1 MIKFKILD
9 TEIRRTEF
17 RYLYVWQNKYEC
29 VDARYVNINS
39 SRDSALYN
47 YKIYVWKIWYLN
59 TDCSEDDLVADG
71 IRLIEN
77 AMKTHATYLLE
88 SDVYK
93 ICSEIFNN
101 EFNSELFNKIKTKKQ
116 IEWKSNISDLI
127 KFTEEEEDYLYKLSK
142 NLFLKE
148 ANNIIKNKKIRESIK
163 CLNSLKMDK
172 TKRIILDSITSIK
185 EEKKTC
191 SISDL
196 SQLTGMSYNTVK
208 KYYEEYMEEFTLDEY
223 MFVVNKN
230 NSLKDEKM
238 NCMKEAINNLKKSGL
253 SVNRINVSKY
263 SGISR
268 NTVNKRWEELND
280 YLNKFSL

>member
-9 TEIRRTEF
+9 RDIDRIEF
-17 RYLYVWQNKYEC
+17 RYLYVWENKYEC
-29 VDARYVNINS
+29 VDARYVNIS
-39 SRDSALYN
+39 SSKDSALYN
-47 YKIYVWKIWYLN
+47 YRIYVWKVWYLN
-59 TDCSEDDLVADG
+59 TDCSEDDLINDG
-71 IRLIEN
+71 LRLIEN
-77 AMKTHATYLLE
+77 TMKSHATFLLE
-88 SDVYK
+88 SDVYR

-101 EFNSELFNKIKTKKQ
+101 SFNSELFNKIKTKKQ

-127 KFTEEEEDYLYKLSK
+127 MFTEQEESYLYGLKKES
-142 NLFLKE
+142 FIKE
-148 ANNIIKNKKIRESIK
+148 ANNIIRNKKIRESIK

-185 EEKKTC
+185 EENKTC

-196 SQLTGMSYNTVK
+196 SQLTGISYNTVK

-223 MFVVNKN
+223 VFMVNKN

-238 NCMKEAINNLKKSGL
+238 NSMKGAINNLKKSGL
-253 SVNRINVSKY
+253 SVNRTNVSKY

-268 NTVNKRWEELND
+268 NTVNKRWDELND
-280 YLNKFSL
+280 YFNKLSL

>member
-9 TEIRRTEF
+9 KEIKRTEF
-17 RYLYVWQNKYEC
+17 RYLYVWQDKYDC
-29 VDARYVNINS
+29 VDARYVNIS
-39 SRDSALYN
+39 SYRDSALYN

-77 AMKTHATYLLE
+77 AMKTHGTYLLE

-93 ICSEIFNN
+93 ICSDIFHN

-116 IEWKSNISDLI
+116 IEWKNNLSDLI
-127 KFTEEEEDYLYKLSK
+127 KFTEEEENYLYKLNK
-142 NLFLKE
+142 DFFLKE

-208 KYYEEYMEEFTLDEY
+208 RYYEEYMEEFTLDEY
-223 MFVVNKN
+223 MFIVNKN

-238 NCMKEAINNLKKSGL
+238 NCMKEAINNLKKTGL

-268 NTVNKRWEELND
+268 NTVNKRWNELND
-280 YLNKFSL
+280 YFNKLSL

>member
-17 RYLYVWQNKYEC
+17 RYLYVWQDKYEC

-116 IEWKSNISDLI
+116 IEWKSNLSDLI

-142 NLFLKE
+142 DLFLKE
-148 ANNIIKNKKIRESIK
+148 ANNMIKNKKIRESIK

>member
-17 RYLYVWQNKYEC
+17 RYLYVWQDKYEC

-116 IEWKSNISDLI
+116 IEWKSNLSDLI

-142 NLFLKE
+142 DLFLKE
-148 ANNIIKNKKIRESIK
+148 ANNMIKNKKIRESIK

-185 EEKKTC
+185 EKKKTC

>member
-17 RYLYVWQNKYEC
+17 RYLYVWQDKYEC

-93 ICSEIFNN
+93 ICSDIFNN

-116 IEWKSNISDLI
+116 IEWKSNLSDLI
-127 KFTEEEEDYLYKLSK
+127 KFTEEEENYLYKLSK
-142 NLFLKE
+142 DLFLKE
-148 ANNIIKNKKIRESIK
+148 ANNMIKNKKIRESIK

-223 MFVVNKN
+223 IFVVNKN

>member
-9 TEIRRTEF
+9 TEIKRTEF
-17 RYLYVWQNKYEC
+17 RYLYVWQDKYEC

-116 IEWKSNISDLI
+116 IEWKSNLSDLI

>member
-17 RYLYVWQNKYEC
+17 RYLYVWQDKYEC

-116 IEWKSNISDLI
+116 IEWKSNLSDLI

>member
-1 MIKFKILD
+1 M
-9 TEIRRTEF
+9 
-17 RYLYVWQNKYEC
+17 
-29 VDARYVNINS
+29 
-39 SRDSALYN
+39 
-47 YKIYVWKIWYLN
+47 
-59 TDCSEDDLVADG
+59 
-71 IRLIEN
+71 
-77 AMKTHATYLLE
+77 
-88 SDVYK
+88 
-93 ICSEIFNN
+93 
-101 EFNSELFNKIKTKKQ
+101 
-116 IEWKSNISDLI
+116 
-127 KFTEEEEDYLYKLSK
+127 
-142 NLFLKE
+142 
-148 ANNIIKNKKIRESIK
+148 IKNKKIRESIK

-208 KYYEEYMEEFTLDEY
+208 KYYEEYMEEFILDEY

-238 NCMKEAINNLKKSGL
+238 NCMKETINNLKKSGL